1 MHSPF
6 TSKSLNFPKDS
17 GGATMIPHPKGTIL
31 LIEDNASFQQNLA
44 VVFRSAGYEMLMA
57 GSAEEG
63 FAVLA
68 NYKVHL
74 IVLDYRLPGMDGMQF
89 FEELLTNEKYVEAR
103 CVPVIA
109 MTGFPI
115 TEEEKERF
123 LRKGAKA
130 FMTKSTGFGELKK
143 IVDREVELYKSIL
156 NFEREEANRFSLPDY
171 LSYIEKQ
178 IIFRALIKNPLSPQ
192 EDIARELGIPRS
204 TLSRKISEYQLR
216 LR

>member
-1 MHSPF
+1 
-6 TSKSLNFPKDS
+6 
-17 GGATMIPHPKGTIL
+17 MIPHPKGTIL

-57 GSAEEG
+57 ASAEEG
-63 FAVLA
+63 LAVLA
-68 NYKVHL
+68 NYRVHL

-89 FEELLTNEKYVEAR
+89 FEELLTNNEYIEAR
-103 CVPVIA
+103 GVPVIA

-115 TEEEKERF
+115 TDEEKERF

-130 FMTKSTGFGELKK
+130 FLTKSTGFSELKK

-156 NFEREEANRFSLPDY
+156 NFDRDESSRFSLPDY

>member
-1 MHSPF
+1 
-6 TSKSLNFPKDS
+6 
-17 GGATMIPHPKGTIL
+17 MIPHPKGTIL

-44 VVFRSAGYEMLMA
+44 VVFRSAGYETLMA
-57 GSAEEG
+57 ASAEDG

-89 FEELLTNEKYVEAR
+89 FEELLTNEKYAETR

-115 TEEEKERF
+115 TDEEKEKF

-130 FMTKSTGFGELKK
+130 FITKSTGFSDLKK
-143 IVDREVELYKSIL
+143 IVDREVESYKAVL
-156 NFEREEANRFSLPDY
+156 NFDRGENNNFSLPDY

-204 TLSRKISEYQLR
+204 TLSRKINEYQLR

>member
-1 MHSPF
+1 
-6 TSKSLNFPKDS
+6 
-17 GGATMIPHPKGTIL
+17 MIPHTKGTIL
-31 LIEDNASFQQNLA
+31 LIEDNPSFQQNLA
-44 VVFRSAGYEMLMA
+44 VIFRSAGYETLMA
-57 GSAEEG
+57 ASAEEG
-63 FAVLA
+63 FAVLL

-89 FEELLTNEKYVEAR
+89 FEELLSNDDFMSAR
-103 CVPVIA
+103 SVPVVA

-115 TEEEKERF
+115 TEEEKQRF

-130 FMTKSTGFGELKK
+130 FITKSVGFSELKK
-143 IVDREVELYKSIL
+143 IVDREVEAYKTIL
-156 NFEREEANRFSLPDY
+156 NFDREENGHFSLPDY

-192 EDIARELGIPRS
+192 EEIARELGIPRS

>member
-1 MHSPF
+1 
-6 TSKSLNFPKDS
+6 
-17 GGATMIPHPKGTIL
+17 MIPHPKGTIL
-31 LIEDNASFQQNLA
+31 LIEDNTIFQQNLA
-44 VVFRSAGYEMLMA
+44 VVFRSAGYETLMA
-57 GSAEEG
+57 NSAEEG
-63 FAVLA
+63 FVVLA

-89 FEELLTNEKYVEAR
+89 FEELLTNGKYVEAR
-103 CVPVIA
+103 AIPVIA

-115 TEEEKERF
+115 AEDEKERF

-130 FMTKSTGFGELKK
+130 FITKSTGFSDLKK
-143 IVDREVELYKSIL
+143 IVDREVEAYKTIL
-156 NFEREEANRFSLPDY
+156 NFEREEAGHFSLPDY

-216 LR
+216 IR

>member
-1 MHSPF
+1 
-6 TSKSLNFPKDS
+6 
-17 GGATMIPHPKGTIL
+17 MIPHPKGTIL
-31 LIEDNASFQQNLA
+31 LIEDNAIFQQNLA
-44 VVFRSAGYEMLMA
+44 VVFRSAGYETLMA
-57 GSAEEG
+57 NSAEEG
-63 FAVLA
+63 FIVLS

-89 FEELLTNEKYVEAR
+89 FEELLTNGKYVEAR
-103 CVPVIA
+103 AIPVIA

-115 TEEEKERF
+115 SDEEKERF

-130 FMTKSTGFGELKK
+130 FITKSTGFSDLKK
-143 IVDREVELYKSIL
+143 IVDREVEAYKSIL
-156 NFEREEANRFSLPDY
+156 NFDREEAGRFSLPDY

-192 EDIARELGIPRS
+192 EEIARELGIPRS

-216 LR
+216 IR

>member
-1 MHSPF
+1 MV
-6 TSKSLNFPKDS
+6 
-17 GGATMIPHPKGTIL
+17 PHPKGTIL

-44 VVFRSAGYEMLMA
+44 VVFRSAGYETLMA

-63 FAVLA
+63 FAVLL

-89 FEELLTNEKYVEAR
+89 FEELLTDEKYTEAR
-103 CVPVIA
+103 CIPVIA

-115 TEEEKERF
+115 TEEEKEKF
-123 LRKGAKA
+123 LGKGAKA
-130 FMTKSTGFGELKK
+130 FITKSTGFGDLKK
-143 IVDREVELYKSIL
+143 IVDHEVEAYKSII
-156 NFEREEANRFSLPDY
+156 NFERDETSRFSLPDY

-178 IIFRALIKNPLSPQ
+178 IIFRALIKNPLAPQ